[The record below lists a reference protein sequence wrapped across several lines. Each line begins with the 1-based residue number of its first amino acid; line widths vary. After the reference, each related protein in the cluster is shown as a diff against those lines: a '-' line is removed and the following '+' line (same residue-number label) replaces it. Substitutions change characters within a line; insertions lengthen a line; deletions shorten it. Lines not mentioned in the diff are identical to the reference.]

1 MSENHEPQMTLKF
14 ATAKAELNELIET
27 HLLEL
32 KVASIG
38 GKKPNINSFSLS
50 VIEDLVQPEFSSK
63 ANQWWINEGK
73 LFWRTET
80 HKRNYLYFNP
90 WAIGFLAGWIGTYIS
105 FIFFSHLLFTFPVG
119 FAVITG
125 GIYGISIRG
134 NAIDRLYCR
143 IRTMFLSKQMVWKA
157 EKLSKKHP
165 EFKFINIGD
174 FSNEKFLEECL
185 IGERVSLEHFIRR

>member
-1 MSENHEPQMTLKF
+1 MTLKF

-119 FAVITG
+119 FAVITAAG
-125 GIYGISIRG
+125 FAVGAPLGLVVG
-134 NAIDRLYCR
+134 TGVAGVG
-143 IRTMFLSKQMVWKA
+143 TPQVSKSA
-157 EKLSKKHP
+157 TDSCT
-165 EFKFINIGD
+165 
-174 FSNEKFLEECL
+174 FSSF
-185 IGERVSLEHFIRR
+185 